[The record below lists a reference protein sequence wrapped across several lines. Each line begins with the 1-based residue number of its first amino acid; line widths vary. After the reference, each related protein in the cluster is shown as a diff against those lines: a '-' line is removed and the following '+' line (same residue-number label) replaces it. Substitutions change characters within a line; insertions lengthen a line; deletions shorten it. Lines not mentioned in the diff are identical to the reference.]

1 MAHRFEPAI
10 GEANHVTSGYRLP
23 CQAARKSEMTGLMKL
38 SSLKVGVDVPWVT
51 SWTAEPVLGVARC
64 VSVGGRLA
72 LTQSEAAG
80 FGKPEYSKNHLLR
93 QRLSVS
99 RMLCPM
105 CGKPTSAEDR
115 VTQVAR
121 RRTAGA
127 MRANGAGRGLPSD
140 VADDRI
146 LIDAGSI
153 APLHGRCSDL
163 SLQHCPHLRSLPDI
177 DVQPFPGRW
186 IILPLM
192 IEAREPEP
200 AGRALLRA
208 PTAPVVHH
216 VVAFLQLCG
225 LPDTES

>member
-1 MAHRFEPAI
+1 
-10 GEANHVTSGYRLP
+10 
-23 CQAARKSEMTGLMKL
+23 MTGSMRP

-51 SWTAEPVLGVARC
+51 SWTAEPILGVARC
-64 VSVGGRLA
+64 ASVGGRLA
-72 LTQSEAAG
+72 LTQGEAAG

-105 CGKPTSAEDR
+105 CGQPTVVEDR

-127 MRANGAGRGLPSD
+127 MRANGVGRGLPKD
-140 VADDRI
+140 VSDDRI

-153 APLHGRCSDL
+153 APLHRRCSDL
-163 SLQHCPHLRSLPDI
+163 ALQHCPHLRSLPDI
-177 DVQPFPGRW
+177 DVQPFPERW

-192 IEAREPEP
+192 IEARAPEP
-200 AGRALLRA
+200 PGHALLRA
-208 PTAPVVHH
+208 PTPPAVHP

-225 LPDTES
+225 LPDDAG